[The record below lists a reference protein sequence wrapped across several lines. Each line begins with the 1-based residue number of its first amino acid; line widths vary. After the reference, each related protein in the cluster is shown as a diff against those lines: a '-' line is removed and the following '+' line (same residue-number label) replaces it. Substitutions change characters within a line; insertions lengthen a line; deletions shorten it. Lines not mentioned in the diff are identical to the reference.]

1 MKELKAVVE
10 MVSLGCVISGTDYV
24 NVGVTAEENI
34 SILMHSDYGET
45 VERIERQLTPE
56 QTAAFTDRVMQYLL
70 SIYNDTGVVG
80 YLIER
85 VVYDEENDID
95 LRMGHNEEEHEI
107 FIELNGESVVIV
119 LEQLEKIMDLIQ
131 KDRVKGNI
139 SFN

>member
-34 SILMHSDYGET
+34 SILMHADYGET
-45 VERIERQLTPE
+45 VERVERQLTPE

-70 SIYNDTGVVG
+70 AIYNDTGVVG

>member
-70 SIYNDTGVVG
+70 AIYNDTGVVG

>member
-1 MKELKAVVE
+1 

-34 SILMHSDYGET
+34 SILMHADYGET
-45 VERIERQLTPE
+45 VERVERQLTPE

-70 SIYNDTGVVG
+70 AIYNNTGVVG

>member
-34 SILMHSDYGET
+34 SILMHADYGET
-45 VERIERQLTPE
+45 VERVERQLTPE

-70 SIYNDTGVVG
+70 AIYNNTGVVG